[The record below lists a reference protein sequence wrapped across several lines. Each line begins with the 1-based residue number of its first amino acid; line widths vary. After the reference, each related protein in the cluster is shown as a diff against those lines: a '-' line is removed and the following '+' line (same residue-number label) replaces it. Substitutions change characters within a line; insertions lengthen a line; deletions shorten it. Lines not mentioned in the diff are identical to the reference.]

1 MGIVYRG
8 CYHLLIINTS
18 GSSYRKQ
25 KLQGGK
31 KMKKR
36 VARLTALSMA
46 ALMTASLTACGS
58 GGSGGDGSEGSGGSG
73 GDKEITYWN
82 IATEDVDK
90 DIITKAVEA
99 FNSNTESG
107 YTDRKSVV

>member
-1 MGIVYRG
+1 
-8 CYHLLIINTS
+8 
-18 GSSYRKQ
+18 
-25 KLQGGK
+25 
-31 KMKKR
+31 MKKR

-99 FNSNTESG
+99 FN
-107 YTDRKSVV
+107 